1 MTRIYILA
9 LLTALLSAT
18 ACSNLKAGSD
28 VDSGRLAYLI
38 GDNES
43 ALSYFQSAAQ
53 VDPNYVY
60 GTALQQNVLT
70 YVGRMEYAT
79 GRLQQARQTLEK
91 ALSTNT
97 DPNMV
102 RLYLGL
108 TIARNGDREQGLK
121 EIEGGMR
128 GIHDWLDYINQAFR
142 FSYGQFWDMRGEI
155 RSSIQS
161 DLAMLSGKDID
172 WERLIKDGEWLGKR
186 LEEETDLA
194 RRSEREDQLRD
205 TSNDSEP

>member
-1 MTRIYILA
+1 MTRTYILA
-9 LLTALLSAT
+9 LLTALLFVT

-53 VDPNYVY
+53 VDPTYVY

-108 TIARNGDREQGLK
+108 TIARSGVREQGLK
-121 EIEGGMR
+121 EIEGGMK
-128 GIHDWLDYINQAFR
+128 GIHDWLEYINQAFR

-172 WERLIKDGEWLGKR
+172 WERLINDGEWLGKR

-205 TSNDSEP
+205 TSDDSEP

>member
-1 MTRIYILA
+1 MIRIYILA
-9 LLTALLSAT
+9 LLTALLSAA

-43 ALSYFQSAAQ
+43 ALSYFQSAER
-53 VDPNYVY
+53 VDPTYVY

-108 TIARNGDREQGLK
+108 TIARSGDREHGLE

-128 GIHDWLDYINQAFR
+128 GIHDWLEYISQAFR

-172 WERLIKDGEWLGKR
+172 WERLINDGEWLGKR

-194 RRSEREDQLRD
+194 RRSEIEDRQRD
-205 TSNDSEP
+205 SSNDSEP